1 MSTSRTFQMKMVRP
15 DEEEM
20 AYLWK
25 LFYAAQRVEDRWGHG
40 LAEISEELSY
50 CPDMTREQKLFLLRA
65 WQVLAADK
73 GGFGRFMGAYDT
85 YVHNMQDPKDDCVAW
100 KPSLIELF
108 GNAELLPIVLEAYQE
123 AQQYIAELERKNL
136 ATEAV
141 ALAMRDDMREAR
153 TLTVKFNPIPM
164 EELGNKN
171 EGKKHPYIFGAG
183 YNSAVVSCECALKQ
197 ACDAAGITL
206 VVGE

>member
-20 AYLWK
+20 GYFWK

-85 YVHNMQDPKDDCVAW
+85 YVHNMQDPADDCVAW

-108 GNAELLPIVLEAYQE
+108 GNAELLPVVMEAYQE
-123 AQQYIAELERKNL
+123 ARQYIAELE
-136 ATEAV
+136 
-141 ALAMRDDMREAR
+141 AR
-153 TLTVKFNPIPM
+153 NKTVKPPREYTCYHGGPDGDDFR
-164 EELGNKN
+164 ERC
-171 EGKKHPYIFGAG
+171 Y
-183 YNSAVVSCECALKQ
+183 LK
-197 ACDAAGITL
+197 DDVLSLLRSAGITL
-206 VVGE
+206 VVGGE

>member
-20 AYLWK
+20 VYLWK
-25 LFYAAQRVEDRWGHG
+25 LFYASQRVEDRWGHG

-85 YVHNMQDPKDDCVAW
+85 YVHNMQDPNDDCVAW
-100 KPSLIELF
+100 KPSLTELF

-123 AQQYIAELERKNL
+123 AVQCIAELERKSL

-153 TLTVKFNPIPM
+153 TLTVKLPDEKFCPA
-164 EELGNKN
+164 E
-171 EGKKHPYIFGAG
+171 YAG
-183 YNSAVVSCECALKQ
+183 SQLWSETEIWNQAVSACETALKNSCAKQ
-197 ACDAAGITL
+197 GITL